1 MTKKSTCFL
10 LTVLALV
17 IGISGCETM
26 PEEPQQAET
35 APPPAPTCLAAGAAS
50 DPNRLA
56 QGAQLDSVEACMA
69 RIPCEASDSQ
79 RMLAEETCK
88 AQFATEGRKD
98 YDSLKKNKR
107 DFGGPLAD

>member
-26 PEEPQQAET
+26 PEEPQKAET
-35 APPPAPTCLAAGAAS
+35 APPAPTCLAAGAPS

-69 RIPCEASDSQ
+69 RIPCEASESQ

-88 AQFATEGRKD
+88 ANFAAEGRKD
-98 YDSLKKNKR
+98 YDSLQKNKR

>member
-1 MTKKSTCFL
+1 MTKKSTFFL
-10 LTVLALV
+10 LTVLTLA

-35 APPPAPTCLAAGAAS
+35 APPAPTCLAAGAAS
-50 DPNRLA
+50 DSNRLA
-56 QGAQLDSVEACMA
+56 QGARLDSVEACMA

-79 RMLAEETCK
+79 RMLAEESCK
-88 AQFATEGRKD
+88 AQFAAESRKD
-98 YDSLKKNKR
+98 FDALQKTKR